1 MANYAAYVQD
11 RWHPTSQLTISAG
24 LRWEKSK
31 HRTLG
36 RGSLPASLEVFD
48 KNIRSE
54 IEVDDAAFAPRVGVA
69 YNLGKGAGVVR
80 GSAGRFHERIGTGDY
95 NNYPEGLGFNTW
107 RIPTTS
113 FGSGIEA
120 LTLFTSGTIPVNP
133 DFNRNMKIE
142 YNDEATLGYERRLP
156 WNLAV
161 DVTYIWR
168 KINISESRD
177 ANVIFYP
184 NGTFARIDPNF
195 DRVNYREFLTG
206 DDRIRDVSFQS
217 IQIAVRRNFTR
228 RSGVMASF
236 SQYWTKEDYRR
247 FDPTETFQFAYA
259 SADAMDRT
267 N

>member
-11 RWHPTSQLTISAG
+11 RWHPTSGLTISAG

-36 RGSLPASLEVFD
+36 RGNLPASLEIFD

-168 KINISESRD
+168 KINVSESRD

-195 DRVNYREFLTG
+195 DRANYREFLTG
-206 DDRIRDVSFQS
+206 DDRIELSFDAFNLFNWAAYTGFLS
-217 IQIAVRRNFTR
+217 SDVRRPDRYPVEVNPQR
-228 RSGVMASF
+228 PR
-236 SQYWTKEDYRR
+236 
-247 FDPTETFQFAYA
+247 
-259 SADAMDRT
+259 AMQANVRYVF
-267 N
+267 